1 MQKTKYF
8 LRYGFIIQ
16 KLRNCKEA
24 TFQEIKDY
32 LERQSEL
39 SDYDLNISK
48 RTFDRD
54 KNEILSLFNVLIEY
68 NLSRKVYYIAD
79 DDQSGINDRML
90 EAFDMFNSL
99 NMSDSNAPYIIFE
112 KRKPQGTE
120 HFYGLLHAIKNRLLI
135 KFTYTKYWDDNVSE
149 RSVEP
154 YALKE
159 SGYRWYLI
167 SKDKKDGKI
176 KTFGLD
182 RISDLE
188 ILKQKFIYPKD
199 YNPNDDFKYSFG
211 LITNQGKEPNEIV
224 LSFDPF
230 KGKYIKSFP
239 LHNTQQIIVNDIKEL
254 RIKLNVHITEDFIM
268 EILSF
273 GDEVKV
279 VSPKSLKD
287 KVCEILSNAIKN
299 NEIDN
304 GIKVKKFVK
313 E

>member
-1 MQKTKYF
+1 MQKPKYF

-24 TFQEIKDY
+24 TFKEIKDY
-32 LERQSEL
+32 LELQSEL
-39 SDYDLNISK
+39 TDFDLNISK

-68 NLSRKVYYIAD
+68 DHSRKVYYID
-79 DDQSGINDRML
+79 DVDQTGINDRML

-120 HFYGLLHAIKNRLLI
+120 HFYGLLHAIKNHLLI
-135 KFTYTKYWDDNVSE
+135 KFTYTKFWDDDCSI

-159 SGYRWYLI
+159 SRYRWYLI
-167 SKDKKDGKI
+167 AKDKKDNVI

-182 RISDLE
+182 RISDIE
-188 ILKQKFIYPKD
+188 ITKSKFIYPKD
-199 YNPNDDFKYSFG
+199 YNPNEIFKHSFG
-211 LITNQGKEPNEIV
+211 ILTNPGKEPKEVV

-230 KGKYIKSFP
+230 QGKYIKSFP
-239 LHNTQQIIVNDIKEL
+239 LHEPVDYIVDDENEL
-254 RIKLNVHITEDFIM
+254 RISMKVHITEDFIM
-268 EILSF
+268 EILSY
-273 GDEVKV
+273 GDDLKV
-279 VSPKSLKD
+279 LAPQSLINKIE
-287 KVCEILSNAIKN
+287 KTLLKTL
-299 NEIDN
+299 DN
-304 GIKVKKFVK
+304 YK
-313 E
+313 

>member
-1 MQKTKYF
+1 MPKPKYF

-16 KLRNCKEA
+16 KLRQCKEA
-24 TFQEIKDY
+24 TFEEIRDY
-32 LERQSEL
+32 LALQSEL
-39 SDYDLNISK
+39 SDFDLNISK

-54 KNEILSLFNVLIEY
+54 KSEILSIFNVLIEY
-68 NLSRKVYYIAD
+68 NFSKKIYFIRQDEGNEV
-79 DDQSGINDRML
+79 NDRML

-120 HFYGLLHAIKNRLLI
+120 HFYGLLHAIKNRLLV
-135 KFTYTKYWDDNVSE
+135 KFTYTKFWDDESSE

-159 SGYRWYLI
+159 SRYRWYLLA
-167 SKDKKDGKI
+167 KDKKDNII

-188 ILKQKFIYPKD
+188 ITRQKFVYPKD
-199 YNPNDDFKYSFG
+199 YNPNNDFRYSFG
-211 LITNQGKEPNEIV
+211 ILTNPGKEPQEVV

-230 KGKYIKSFP
+230 QGKYIKSFP
-239 LHNTQQIIVNDIKEL
+239 LHDTQQIIIDDIKEL
-254 RIKLNVHITEDFIM
+254 QIKLKVHITEDFIM

-273 GDEVKV
+273 GDEVRV
-279 VSPKSLKD
+279 LSPKSL
-287 KVCEILSNAIKN
+287 INPIS
-299 NEIDN
+299 
-304 GIKVKKFVK
+304 KKLLDSLENYK
-313 E
+313 

>member
-1 MQKTKYF
+1 MQKPKYF

-24 TFQEIKDY
+24 TFKEIKDY

-39 SDYDLNISK
+39 SDYDLNISR

-68 NLSRKVYYIAD
+68 NASRKVYYIAD

-135 KFTYTKYWDDNVSE
+135 KFTYTKYWNDDISE

-167 SKDKKDGKI
+167 SKDKKEGKI

-182 RISDLE
+182 RMSELE
-188 ILKQKFIYPKD
+188 ILKQKFVYPKD
-199 YNPNDDFKYSFG
+199 YNPNDDFRFSFG
-211 LITNQGKEPNEIV
+211 IITNSAKEPNEII

-239 LHNTQQIIVNDIKEL
+239 LHASQQVLVDDKNEL

-268 EILSF
+268 EILKF

-279 VSPKSLKD
+279 LSPKSLINQIRKT
-287 KVCEILSNAIKN
+287 LSASLENYQ
-299 NEIDN
+299 
-304 GIKVKKFVK
+304 
-313 E
+313 